1 MNAYAFSDV
10 GEVVDFTSTVDAG
23 LTAEADNDKVDDVDV
38 DVAALDV
45 FVIDLLLRSSS
56 ILVSIIDES
65 SMLDELYVLLLE

>member
-10 GEVVDFTSTVDAG
+10 GDVVGFTSTVDAG
-23 LTAEADNDKVDDVDV
+23 LTAEADNDDDKV
-38 DVAALDV
+38 DVAPLDV

-65 SMLDELYVLLLE
+65 SILEELYALLLE

>member
-10 GEVVDFTSTVDAG
+10 GDVVGFTSTVDAG
-23 LTAEADNDKVDDVDV
+23 LTAEADNDDDKV
-38 DVAALDV
+38 DVAPLDV

-65 SMLDELYVLLLE
+65 SMLEELYALLLE